1 MRTLN
6 SGGEHRTDSAPGFV
20 IRCFIDSL
28 YFGTRFLVIAGA
40 AFVGILLSLLVVL
53 RFVNPPISAVM
64 LQHWLAGQ
72 PVQQS
77 WVPLTRISGNL
88 QRAVVASED
97 AKFCRHPG
105 LDLGELAYVMRQ
117 AHRQGSLDVRGAST
131 ITMQVSRNLFLWQGK
146 SLLRKALEIAI
157 APIMDFVWPKRRIL
171 EVYLNIAEW
180 GPGRFGAETG
190 ALYHFNQSANRLN
203 RSQATLMASA
213 LPNPRFRRPG
223 TPSAALKRRARRLQ
237 ARTKRLTPLM
247 SCLNL

>member
-1 MRTLN
+1 MRTSN
-6 SGGEHRTDSAPGFV
+6 SAGDNRSDSALAFA

-28 YFGTRFLVIAGA
+28 YFGSRFLVIAGV
-40 AFVGILLSLLVVL
+40 AFVGLLLVLLVIL
-53 RFVNPPISAVM
+53 RFVNPPISSVM
-64 LQHWLAGQ
+64 LQHWLAGR
-72 PVQQS
+72 PVQQV
-77 WVPLTRISGNL
+77 WVPLTQISDNL

-117 AHRQGSLDVRGAST
+117 AHRNGSLNVRGAST

-157 APIMDFVWPKRRIL
+157 APMMEFVWPKRRIL

-180 GPGRFGAETG
+180 GPGRFGAQTG
-190 ALYHFNQSANRLN
+190 ALYHFNQPASRLN

-213 LPNPRFRRPG
+213 LPNPRIRRPG
-223 TPSAALKRRARRLQ
+223 APRPALKRKARRLQ
-237 ARTKRLTPLM
+237 ARTKRLTPSM

>member
-1 MRTLN
+1 
-6 SGGEHRTDSAPGFV
+6 
-20 IRCFIDSL
+20 
-28 YFGTRFLVIAGA
+28 
-40 AFVGILLSLLVVL
+40 
-53 RFVNPPISAVM
+53 
-64 LQHWLAGQ
+64 
-72 PVQQS
+72 
-77 WVPLTRISGNL
+77 
-88 QRAVVASED
+88 
-97 AKFCRHPG
+97 
-105 LDLGELAYVMRQ
+105 
-117 AHRQGSLDVRGAST
+117 ST
-131 ITMQVSRNLFLWQGK
+131 ITMQVARNLFLWQGK

-157 APIMDFVWPKRRIL
+157 APMMELVWPKRRIL

-190 ALYHFNQSANRLN
+190 AVYHFNQSANRLN